1 MKKGRPPK
9 RKLKEGSQNK
19 AEAGDDFEYL
29 NEESDQSFG
38 DDDVDLSDSESMR
51 RAAKRRHQRG
61 SSVKDSGRSK
71 KSGTP
76 TAIMTPTPVL
86 DNDSDYD
93 EIGET
98 KVDRG
103 GNLLGG
109 RQYKVPTFALPE
121 RGNML
126 FMFSKDPAAL
136 LGFRDSFVFLKK
148 NPKLVKVHVTDDEKG
163 YLVQQNLLRSTFRT
177 REVSVVTAR
186 SVYKQFGHRV
196 LRKGRRG
203 RDDYYYTGEDEGDL
217 GDEQSEEEQKDDKAW
232 SPFVLSGRNNL
243 TSRRLVGKVVAPA
256 TNELNYLH
264 HAALSIRNFNTQL
277 CDYRRDNPTFFD
289 IHTNVMQLPASKQPV
304 RLLYE
309 PKKIEERISKA
320 APTIENKSDSQ
331 NSTSAA
337 PAEPAEGDPASSV
350 AAGSSAAQD
359 LQQAKAESL
368 ADPSQQSQV
377 SGTNHPGA
385 TSQQRTYPTQLSQQK
400 QQQQQQQAPQTPQ
413 QAQAQ
418 VQLQQPHQHQQQQQQ
433 QSQQQQQQPQAQA
446 MMNRPPPQMANNP
459 LYYQQMAAMGQQQR
473 PPMGFSPQQQMM
485 MQQGQ
490 GQGQG
495 QGMSPAYTAS
505 MSGINPYQFMN
516 PGTM

>member
-9 RKLKEGSQNK
+9 RKLKEGSQHK

-76 TAIMTPTPVL
+76 TAIMTPTPAL

-256 TNELNYLH
+256 TNELNYMH

-309 PKKIEERISKA
+309 PKKIDERSAKA
-320 APTIENKSDSQ
+320 APTTENKSESQ
-331 NSTSAA
+331 DSTSAA
-337 PAEPAEGDPASSV
+337 PAEPAGGDPSSSAV
-350 AAGSSAAQD
+350 AGSSATQD
-359 LQQAKAESL
+359 SQQAKAESS
-368 ADPSQQSQV
+368 ADQSQRPQA
-377 SGTNHPGA
+377 SGASHPGA
-385 TSQQRTYPTQLSQQK
+385 APQQRTYPTQLPQQK

-418 VQLQQPHQHQQQQQQ
+418 AQSQLQQPQL
-433 QSQQQQQQPQAQA
+433 QQQPPQAQT
-446 MMNRPPPQMANNP
+446 MMNRAPPQMANNP
-459 LYYQQMAAMGQQQR
+459 LFYQQMAAMGQQQR

-490 GQGQG
+490 GQG
-495 QGMSPAYTAS
+495 MNPAYTTS